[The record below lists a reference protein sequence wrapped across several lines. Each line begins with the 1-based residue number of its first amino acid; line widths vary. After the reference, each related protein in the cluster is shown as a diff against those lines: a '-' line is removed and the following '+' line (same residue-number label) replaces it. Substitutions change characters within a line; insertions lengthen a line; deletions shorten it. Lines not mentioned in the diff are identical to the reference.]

1 MSLITWIVLGFIVG
15 FSASKLINQTGE
27 SLLVNLGLGIAG
39 AMTGGELFIRFWMAG
54 AKGLSLGSV
63 LMSIAG
69 AVLFLIIY
77 HVLQDTPSRRAA

>member
-1 MSLITWIVLGFIVG
+1 M
-15 FSASKLINQTGE
+15 N
-27 SLLVNLGLGIAG
+27 LVLGIAG

-77 HVLQDTPSRRAA
+77 HALQDAPSRRAA